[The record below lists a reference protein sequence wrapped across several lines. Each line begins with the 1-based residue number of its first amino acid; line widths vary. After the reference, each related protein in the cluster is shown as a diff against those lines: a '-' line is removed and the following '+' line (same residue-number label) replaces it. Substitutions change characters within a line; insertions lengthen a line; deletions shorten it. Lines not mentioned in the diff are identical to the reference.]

1 VYNSAMSKSLGIFLI
16 ASEAFPLAK
25 VDGLA
30 DVIGALPKALAKLG
44 HQVSI
49 AIPFYTCIR
58 CEEFLLTPLGEPFNV
73 EVADEGF

>member
-1 VYNSAMSKSLGIFLI
+1 MSKSLGIFLI
-16 ASEAFPLAK
+16 ASEAFPLVK

-49 AIPFYTCIR
+49 AIQTQGSSAQTIR
-58 CEEFLLTPLGEPFNV
+58 KGV
-73 EVADEGF
+73 